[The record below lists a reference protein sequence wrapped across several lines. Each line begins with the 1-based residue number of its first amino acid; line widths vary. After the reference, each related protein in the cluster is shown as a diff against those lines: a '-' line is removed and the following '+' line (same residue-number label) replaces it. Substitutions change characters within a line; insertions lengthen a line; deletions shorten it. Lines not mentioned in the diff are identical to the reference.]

1 MENNTVNLSN
11 SNLQRQ
17 NSSTCSKS
25 PQPVVQQVVQQVVQ
39 PTNTAM
45 DRRNKNT
52 EIIAQQKSQIMQ
64 VDKQKLA
71 DIILKQNNVIIQQ
84 SSQMMDLVKLV
95 NEIDNSQN
103 VQDENLNI
111 PTNNSDLQRNINI
124 LKNRNDVC
132 KEASELRQ
140 HGVKL
145 FESSIR
151 IQFVLFSLFILV
163 LFWLIYHYMS
173 PDFE

>member
-1 MENNTVNLSN
+1 MENNKVNISN
-11 SNLQRQ
+11 FNLQRQ
-17 NSSTCSKS
+17 NNSTCSKS
-25 PQPVVQQVVQQVVQ
+25 EQPIVQQVVK
-39 PTNTAM
+39 PTNTEN
-45 DRRNKNT
+45 DKHNKNT

-64 VDKQKLA
+64 ADKQRLA
-71 DIILKQNNVIIQQ
+71 DIILKQNSIIMKQ

-95 NEIDNSQN
+95 NEVDNSN
-103 VQDENLNI
+103 LQDENENI
-111 PTNNSDLQRNINI
+111 PTNSLDLQRNINI
-124 LKNRNDVC
+124 LKNRNNVC

-140 HGVKL
+140 HGIKL

-163 LFWLIYHYMS
+163 LFWLVYHYMS